1 MQAIRFILFL
11 TVLMT
16 STLDA
21 QSITYPVTRKS
32 DVADDYHGT
41 TVADPYRWLEDVDSP
56 ETRAWVEAEN
66 RVTFA
71 YLEQIPERER
81 IRRRLTE
88 LWDYPKYGAPF
99 KKGGRYFFFKNSG
112 LQNQSVLFSQ
122 SSLTAQAE
130 VLLDPNTL
138 SPDGTVALSILAFT
152 EDGRTMVY
160 GTSGSGSDWQEFRV
174 RDIATRLDR
183 SDHLKWI
190 KFSSAAWTHD
200 GAGFF
205 YSRYPEPAAGA
216 DPLLQVNHN
225 QKVYYHQLGTEQ
237 AADRMIYERP
247 DHPDWGFSVEVSAD
261 GRYAVYSVWLG
272 TDRRNRIYYQ
282 DLGDPQHPRVEA
294 PVIRLLDDFDASYG
308 FVGNDGP
315 TFFFQTDSNAPR
327 GRVIAVRTTDP
338 TPSAWRELVPQALDV
353 IEGSQIVHNTFVIR
367 YLHDAYSQIRTFAL
381 DGTPRGEVPLP
392 TLGSI
397 VQVTGEPR
405 DTEMFYAF
413 TSFLYPTTIFRHDF
427 TTGKSTVFKAPEISF
442 DPTKYETIQVFYTS
456 KDGTRAPMF
465 LTYKKGLRKDGSNA
479 TYLYG
484 YGGFNVN
491 MTPGFSIGVL
501 AWLEMGGVYAQ
512 AVLRGG
518 SEYGEEWH
526 QAGMLERKQNVFDD
540 FLAAAEYVVAERYTS
555 PAKLAIGGGSN
566 GGLLVGAVVNQ
577 RPELF
582 GAVLPAVGVMDML
595 RFHKFTIGWAWVT
608 EYGSADSVGQFPF
621 LYHYSPIHNVR
632 PGTHYPPT
640 FITTADHDDRVVPGH
655 SFKYAATLQ
664 AAQGGPAPVLI
675 RIETKAGHGAGKPT
689 AKVIE
694 EQTDR
699 WAFLVHNL
707 HMQLPADAATAPR
720 P

>member
-1 MQAIRFILFL
+1 MRTINTLLLAAL
-11 TVLMT
+11 VMT
-16 STLDA
+16 SLLDA
-21 QSITYPVTRKS
+21 QSITYPPARKS
-32 DVADDYHGT
+32 DVVDDYHGT
-41 TVADPYRWLEDVDSP
+41 KVADPYRWLEDVDSP
-56 ETRAWVEAEN
+56 ETHAWVEAEN

-81 IRRRLTE
+81 IRKRLTA

-112 LQNQSVLFSQ
+112 LQNQAVLYTQ
-122 SSLTAQAE
+122 RSLTGEPE
-130 VLLDPNTL
+130 VLLDPNAL
-138 SPDGTVALSILAFT
+138 SADGTVALSILAFA

-174 RDIATRLDR
+174 RDVTTKQDK

-190 KFSSAAWTHD
+190 KFSGAAWTHD

-205 YSRYPEPAAGA
+205 YSRYPEPAAGV
-216 DPLLQVNHN
+216 DPLLDVNHN
-225 QKVYYHQLGTEQ
+225 QKVYYHKLGTDQ
-237 AADRMIYERP
+237 SADRLIYERP
-247 DHPDWGFSVEVSAD
+247 DHPDWGFGVEVSAD
-261 GRYAVYSVWLG
+261 GRYAVYTVWLG

-282 DLGDPQHPRVEA
+282 DLGAPNAPKLDA
-294 PVIRLLDDFDASYG
+294 PVVRLLDAFDASYG
-308 FVGNDGP
+308 FVGNNGP
-315 TFFFQTDSNAPR
+315 VFFFQTDNAAPR
-327 GRVIAVRTTDP
+327 SRIVAVDTRNPDAR
-338 TPSAWRELVPQALDV
+338 AWRELVPQAADP

-367 YLHDAYSQIRTFAL
+367 YLHDAASVLRLFAL
-381 DGTPRGEVPLP
+381 DGRPAGDVKLP

-397 VQVTGEPR
+397 ASVTGEPK
-405 DTEMFYAF
+405 DDEMFYAF

-427 TTGKSTVFKAPEISF
+427 KTGQSSVFKAPEISF
-442 DPTKYETIQVFYTS
+442 DASSYETVQVFYRS

-465 LTYKKGLRKDGSNA
+465 LTYKKGLKRDGQNP
-479 TYLYG
+479 TYLYA

-540 FLAAAEYVVAERYTS
+540 FIAAAEYLIAEGYTS
-555 PAKLAIGGGSN
+555 PPKLAIGGGSN
-566 GGLLVGAVVNQ
+566 GGLLIGAVLNQ

-582 GAVLPAVGVMDML
+582 GAALPAVGVMDML

-608 EYGSADSVGQFPF
+608 EYGSADSVAQFPA
-621 LYHYSPIHNVR
+621 LYRYSPIHNMK
-632 PGTHYPPT
+632 PGTKYPPT
-640 FITTADHDDRVVPGH
+640 LVTTADHDDRVVPGH

-664 AAQGGPAPVLI
+664 ATQAGPAPVLI

-689 AKVIE
+689 AKIIE

-699 WAFLVHNL
+699 WAFVVHNL
-707 HMQLPADAATAPR
+707 RMQLPPLV

>member
-1 MQAIRFILFL
+1 MLVQ
-11 TVLMT
+11 TV
-16 STLDA
+16 
-21 QSITYPVTRKS
+21 TYPQTRKD
-32 DVADDYHGT
+32 DVVDDYHGT
-41 TVADPYRWLEDVDSP
+41 RVADPYRWLEDVDSP
-56 ETRAWVEAEN
+56 ETRSWVEAEN
-66 RVTFA
+66 RVTFG
-71 YLEQIPERER
+71 YLERIPERER

-112 LQNQSVLFSQ
+112 LQNQAVLYTQ
-122 SSLTAQAE
+122 ASLTAAPE

-138 SPDGTVALSILAFT
+138 SADGTVALSILTFA

-174 RDIATRLDR
+174 RDVATRQDH
-183 SDHLKWI
+183 SDHLRWI

-216 DPLLQVNHN
+216 DPLLELNRN
-225 QKVYYHQLGTEQ
+225 QKVYYHKLGTDQ
-237 AADRMIYERP
+237 SADRLIYERP
-247 DHPDWGFSVEVSAD
+247 DHPDWGFGVEVSAD
-261 GRYAVYSVWLG
+261 GRYAVYAVWLG

-282 DLGDPQHPRVEA
+282 DLGRPKHPRLDA
-294 PVIRLLDDFDASYG
+294 PVVRLLDDFDAAYN

-315 TFFFQTDSNAPR
+315 RFFFQTDNTAPR
-327 GRVIAVRTTDP
+327 GRIIAVDTRHP
-338 TPSAWRELVPQALDV
+338 EPAAWRELVPQALDV

-367 YLHDAYSQIRTFAL
+367 YLHDASSQLRLFAL
-381 DGTPRGEVPLP
+381 DGTPLGEVALP

-427 TTGKSTVFKAPEISF
+427 LTGTSSVFKAPEITV
-442 DPTKYETIQVFYTS
+442 DPSAYETIQVFYRS

-465 LTYKKGLRKDGSNA
+465 LTYKKGLKKDGSNP
-479 TYLYG
+479 TYLYA

-518 SEYGEEWH
+518 SEYGEDWH
-526 QAGMLERKQNVFDD
+526 QAGMLDRKQNVFDD
-540 FLAAAEYVVAERYTS
+540 FIAAAEYLIAERYTS
-555 PAKLAIGGGSN
+555 PPKLAIGGGSN
-566 GGLLVGAVVNQ
+566 GGLLIGAVLNQ
-577 RPELF
+577 RPDLF
-582 GAVLPAVGVMDML
+582 GAALPAVGVMDML

-621 LYHYSPIHNVR
+621 LYRYSPIHNMK
-632 PGTHYPPT
+632 PGAHYPAT
-640 FITTADHDDRVVPGH
+640 LITTADHDDRVVPAH
-655 SFKYAATLQ
+655 SFKYAAALQ
-664 AAQGGPAPVLI
+664 AAQGGPDPVLI

-689 AKVIE
+689 AKIIE

-699 WAFLVHNL
+699 WAFLVHVL
-707 HMQLPADAATAPR
+707 HVQLPAPQ

>member
-1 MQAIRFILFL
+1 MLVQ
-11 TVLMT
+11 TV
-16 STLDA
+16 
-21 QSITYPVTRKS
+21 TYPQTRK
-32 DVADDYHGT
+32 DDAVDDYHGT
-41 TVADPYRWLEDVDSP
+41 KVADPYRWLEDVDSP
-56 ETRAWVEAEN
+56 ETRSWVDAEN
-66 RVTFA
+66 RVTFG
-71 YLEQIPERER
+71 YLERIPERER
-81 IRRRLTE
+81 IRHRLTE

-112 LQNQSVLFSQ
+112 LQNQAVLYTQ
-122 SSLTAQAE
+122 VSLTAAPE

-138 SPDGTVALSILAFT
+138 SADGTVALSILTFA

-174 RDIATRLDR
+174 RDVATRQDH
-183 SDHLKWI
+183 SDHLRWI

-216 DPLLQVNHN
+216 DPLLELNRN
-225 QKVYYHQLGTEQ
+225 QKVYYHKLGTDQ
-237 AADRMIYERP
+237 SADRLIYERP
-247 DHPDWGFSVEVSAD
+247 DHPDWGFGVEVSAD
-261 GRYAVYSVWLG
+261 GRYAVYAVWLG

-282 DLGDPQHPRVEA
+282 DLGRPKHPRLDA
-294 PVIRLLDDFDASYG
+294 PVVRLLDDFDAAYN

-315 TFFFQTDSNAPR
+315 RFFFH
-327 GRVIAVRTTDP
+327 
-338 TPSAWRELVPQALDV
+338 
-353 IEGSQIVHNTFVIR
+353 EGSQIVHNTFVIR
-367 YLHDAYSQIRTFAL
+367 YLHDASSQLRLFAL
-381 DGTPRGEVPLP
+381 DGTPLGEVALP

-427 TTGKSTVFKAPEISF
+427 LTGTSSVFKAPEITV
-442 DPTKYETIQVFYTS
+442 DPSAYETIQVFYRS

-465 LTYKKGLRKDGSNA
+465 LTYKKGLKKDGSNP
-479 TYLYG
+479 TYLYA

-518 SEYGEEWH
+518 SEYGEDWH
-526 QAGMLERKQNVFDD
+526 QAGMLDRKQNVFDD
-540 FLAAAEYVVAERYTS
+540 FIAAAEYLIAERYTS
-555 PAKLAIGGGSN
+555 PPKLAIGGGSN
-566 GGLLVGAVVNQ
+566 GGLLIGAVLNQ
-577 RPELF
+577 RPDLF
-582 GAVLPAVGVMDML
+582 GAALPAVGVMDML

-621 LYHYSPIHNVR
+621 LYRYSPIHNMK
-632 PGTHYPPT
+632 PGAHYPAT
-640 FITTADHDDRVVPGH
+640 LITTADHDDRVVPAH
-655 SFKYAATLQ
+655 SFKYAAALQ
-664 AAQGGPAPVLI
+664 AAQGGPDPVLI

-689 AKVIE
+689 AKIIE

-699 WAFLVHNL
+699 WAFLVHVL
-707 HMQLPADAATAPR
+707 HVQLPAPQ